1 MEGSKTDYS
10 KLVYRLGDNVH
21 CDFSRF
27 GPLSSLYLKL
37 VNGNIGVGI
46 AKLNMKEFRDEI
58 KRLKDKKKKRDPY
71 KKKTF

>member
-1 MEGSKTDYS
+1 M
-10 KLVYRLGDNVH
+10 H

-37 VNGNIGVGI
+37 VNGNIGVGV

-71 KKKTF
+71 KKNKF